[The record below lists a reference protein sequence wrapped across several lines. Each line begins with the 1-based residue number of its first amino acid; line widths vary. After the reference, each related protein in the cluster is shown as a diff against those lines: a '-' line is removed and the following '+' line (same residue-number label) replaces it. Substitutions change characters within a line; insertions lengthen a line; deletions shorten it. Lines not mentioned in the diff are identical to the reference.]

1 MYRHI
6 GARAVS
12 GRSLFAGGCQPQ
24 SSQAVVVIGAQ
35 QPFLLEPL
43 VDRLFVG
50 ISVAK
55 MEEKND
61 WQLTPQSS
69 QRQ

>member
-1 MYRHI
+1 M
-6 GARAVS
+6 
-12 GRSLFAGGCQPQ
+12 
-24 SSQAVVVIGAQ
+24 VIGTQ
-35 QPFLLEPL
+35 QPFPLEPL

-50 ISVAK
+50 ISVGK

-69 QRQ
+69 QRQQKAGERVQIR